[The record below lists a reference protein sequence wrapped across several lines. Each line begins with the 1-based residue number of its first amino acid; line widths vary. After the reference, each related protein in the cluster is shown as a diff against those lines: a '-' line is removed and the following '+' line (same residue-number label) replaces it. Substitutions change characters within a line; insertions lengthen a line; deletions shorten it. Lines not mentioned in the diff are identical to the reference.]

1 MPTDMDNL
9 LQPTHEAFHLLLTG
23 DQSLWTIIGISFR
36 VSLKAILF
44 ATPFALLIAFAL
56 AYIRFPGRRL
66 VVSVFETLMALP
78 AVVVG
83 LLIYLLLS
91 RSGPLGDL
99 HLLFSQTAMVIGQ
112 IVLCL
117 PVLVAMSHA
126 AIRAADRR
134 AWETSLTLG
143 AGRLR
148 AMLTLIHEVR
158 FGLLVAVI
166 AGFGRIISEIGTSM
180 MVGGNIEGHTRNI
193 PTAIALETSKGN
205 FAEGIALGFV
215 LVTLAFG
222 LNLLLNL
229 CQRREVHAA

>member
-1 MPTDMDNL
+1 MDNL
-9 LQPTHEAFHLLLTG
+9 LQPTHEAFNLLLTG
-23 DQSLWTIIGISFR
+23 DPGLWTIIGISFR
-36 VSLKAILF
+36 VSLKAMLC
-44 ATPFALLIAFAL
+44 ATPFALLLAFAL
-56 AYIRFPGRRL
+56 AYTRFPGRRL
-66 VVSVFETLMALP
+66 IVSLFETLMALP

-99 HLLFSQTAMVIGQ
+99 RLLFSQTAMVIGQ
-112 IVLCL
+112 IVLCF
-117 PVLVAMSHA
+117 PILVAMGHA
-126 AIRAADRR
+126 AISAADRR
-134 AWETSLTLG
+134 AWETALTLG
-143 AGRLR
+143 ASRPR

-205 FAEGIALGFV
+205 FAEGIALGLV